1 MRFVILGGVAAMVLS
16 AAPALAKPPSPAQ
29 LAEAVLTPEDLG
41 DGYSENSNRPR
52 AALDKD
58 SAHTKACR
66 SAMSGLKPLLRSK
79 AAAWIDKQGKPSGVW
94 QFALGAT
101 PAGLASWQAAGKA
114 MVRDCAGVDKSTKKR
129 KEGIKRLSVGR
140 VGTWVYAIRYSD
152 HPQEFARPIHA
163 QDVVLM
169 RVGQAVTLVVSDG
182 YFGTFDPVL
191 SRRAARLAAAK
202 LKEAQG

>member
-1 MRFVILGGVAAMVLS
+1 GRPCRTGRFHEQGG
-16 AAPALAKPPSPAQ
+16 Q
-29 LAEAVLTPEDLG
+29 RAVGRTESRG
-41 DGYSENSNRPR
+41 
-52 AALDKD
+52 
-58 SAHTKACR
+58 AH
-66 SAMSGLKPLLRSK
+66 
-79 AAAWIDKQGKPSGVW
+79 
-94 QFALGAT
+94 
-101 PAGLASWQAAGKA
+101 
-114 MVRDCAGVDKSTKKR
+114 
-129 KEGIKRLSVGR
+129 VGR

-182 YFGTFDPVL
+182 YFGTFDPAL